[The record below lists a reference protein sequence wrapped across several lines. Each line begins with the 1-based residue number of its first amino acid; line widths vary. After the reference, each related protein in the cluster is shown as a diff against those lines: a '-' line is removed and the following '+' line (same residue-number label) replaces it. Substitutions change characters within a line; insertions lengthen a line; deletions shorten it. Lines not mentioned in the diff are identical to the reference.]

1 MQKNN
6 KARPYLSL
14 HLIILIFGFTGIL
27 GRYIDTPPTALT
39 IYRTGLTCVCLGA
52 FMWLRGMSFRVGW
65 RNVVLLLLSGG
76 VIGIHWVLFFSAIKQ
91 ANVSVTVAMLST
103 GALFASLLEPLFYHR
118 RLRAHEIVFG
128 LIVVGGIFL
137 ISGQNAEYHGGIV
150 TALAASF
157 VSACYSI
164 INSKWFVRFPND
176 AVMIS
181 FYEMAGAVVVVA
193 ALFAPT
199 EGFVQGLG
207 QVSLKDA
214 LGILFLAVVCTSYTN
229 VRMIQLF
236 RYLSPFTVMLN
247 INLEPVYAML
257 MAAALYPDERMSGA
271 FYLGAAIIL
280 SVVVLNAWLNNLRER
295 RKAKRLPTQPQEGH
309 GEG

>member
-1 MQKNN
+1 
-6 KARPYLSL
+6 
-14 HLIILIFGFTGIL
+14 
-27 GRYIDTPPTALT
+27 
-39 IYRTGLTCVCLGA
+39 
-52 FMWLRGMSFRVGW
+52 
-65 RNVVLLLLSGG
+65 
-76 VIGIHWVLFFSAIKQ
+76 
-91 ANVSVTVAMLST
+91 
-103 GALFASLLEPLFYHR
+103 
-118 RLRAHEIVFG
+118 
-128 LIVVGGIFL
+128 
-137 ISGQNAEYHGGIV
+137 
-150 TALAASF
+150 
-157 VSACYSI
+157 
-164 INSKWFVRFPND
+164 
-176 AVMIS
+176 MIS